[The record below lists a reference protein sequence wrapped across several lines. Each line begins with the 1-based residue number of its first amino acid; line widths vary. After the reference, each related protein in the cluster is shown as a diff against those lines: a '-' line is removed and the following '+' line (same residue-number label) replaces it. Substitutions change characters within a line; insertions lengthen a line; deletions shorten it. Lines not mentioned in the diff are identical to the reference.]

1 MNIGILVRDLVPSQ
15 LSYFLIK
22 NVNQKCSES
31 VDHDFVVFFENLS
44 GKIIEPNFGMMNTTE
59 VWSFEGHLITTT
71 ISTTLTAIKSMS
83 PSQKYFYV
91 WDLEWLRD
99 LGKNFE
105 YNIKAFIDEDIN
117 LIARSETH
125 AKAIKNY
132 CNRDVVGIVDDFNLE
147 ELIGVIKNNELC
159 RTE

>member
-1 MNIGILVRDLVPSQ
+1 MNIGILVPDLVPSQ

-71 ISTTLTAIKSMS
+71 ISTTLTAVKSMS

-91 WDLEWLRD
+91 WDLEWNRAN
-99 LGKNFE
+99 GKDFE
-105 YNIKAFIDEDIN
+105 SSIGAYIDPEIS
-117 LIARSETH
+117 LIARGHDH
-125 AKAIKNY
+125 AKAIENY
-132 CNRDVVGIVDDFNLE
+132 CNKKVCGIVPNFN
-147 ELIGVIKNNELC
+147 IKQLMDIISHE
-159 RTE
+159 